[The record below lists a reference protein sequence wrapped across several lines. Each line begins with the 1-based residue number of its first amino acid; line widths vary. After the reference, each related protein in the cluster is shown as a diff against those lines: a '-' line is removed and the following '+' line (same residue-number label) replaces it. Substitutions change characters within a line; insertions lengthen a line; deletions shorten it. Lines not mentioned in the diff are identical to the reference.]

1 MSEPVKPVPQRSPAR
16 RERARATRR
25 RIREAAARLFVE
37 HGYLATTIEAIAVEA
52 GVAVQTVYFVFGN
65 KRAMLAEALDVAT
78 AGDDA
83 PVPVAERSW
92 VEELRREDD
101 PRRVVRTI
109 AREGCA

>member
-1 MSEPVKPVPQRSPAR
+1 MSKPVKPTAERSPVR

-37 HGYLATTIEAIAVEA
+37 HGYMATTIEAIAVEA

-65 KRAMLAEALDVAT
+65 KRAMPAEALDVAT
-78 AGDDA
+78 AGGDA
-83 PVPVAERSW
+83 PVPVAERAW

-101 PRRVVRTI
+101 PRRIVGAI